1 MKTFKP
7 WIALSV
13 ILLSNTAFAQDRPSP
28 PDNPDGQPPSFSE
41 MDINGDS
48 VVTSDEADGPIR
60 DHFTEID
67 TNGDGKITEQ
77 EFTNHTP
84 PGPPPRA
91 Q

>member
-1 MKTFKP
+1 MKTFKS

-13 ILLSNTAFAQDRPSP
+13 ILLSNTALAQDRPSP
-28 PDNPDGQPPSFSE
+28 PDNPGGQPPSFSK
-41 MDINGDS
+41 MDTNGDS
-48 VVTSDEADGPIR
+48 VVTCDEADGPIR

-84 PGPPPRA
+84 PGPPPSA